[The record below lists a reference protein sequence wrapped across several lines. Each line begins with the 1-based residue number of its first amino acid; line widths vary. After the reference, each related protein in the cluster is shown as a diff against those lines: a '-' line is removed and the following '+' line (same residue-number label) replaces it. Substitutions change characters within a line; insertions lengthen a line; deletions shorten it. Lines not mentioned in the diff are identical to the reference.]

1 MTDKIPK
8 WALRATLLFSLPIS
22 AGALYL
28 TREYGLDNLA
38 ALNLDANTLF
48 VRRLSIDVLLAAHVA
63 AFFIIAM
70 LPDSVFKFRRWQLRI
85 LALAIWAFDG
95 TMIFQARLGIMQGA
109 DNVQVSAAARVVDQR
124 AAIKGLRD
132 SASALRALSVR
143 QLSNTMITP
152 AAASQKE
159 AARLEAKA
167 ADMSEKLALMPT
179 GAGVTEIKTIGWFA
193 PYKAA
198 IESALVS
205 FVSLIMLGL
214 AGLSARMLLDARE
227 RPAAVISAPA
237 APTPAPVPAPATAT
251 VSYSTRALRGLG
263 VLTGGAAAVAAP
275 VAHSAPAAP
284 SIPSNPGE
292 LKDAPAPA
300 CTPAD
305 ADALMPAA
313 PAAPAKPAS
322 APDVPAPKSAPVE
335 PAELAPDTLAQVQ
348 QVQSAEPDAPGK
360 VQVQAQSARR
370 KLPDG
375 VREAVRSGA
384 VKPTQAGLKSL
395 GVGQGYA
402 AEWLAQ
408 LCAEGITERDG
419 KGYKLKGGV
428 A

>member
-8 WALRATLLFSLPIS
+8 WALRTTLLFSLPIS
-22 AGALYL
+22 GAALYL
-28 TREYGLDNLA
+28 TRTYGIDNLA
-38 ALNLDANTLF
+38 ALNLDAGAIF

-109 DNVQVSAAARVVDQR
+109 DNVQVSAAERIVDQR
-124 AAIKGLRD
+124 AAINGLRD

-167 ADMSEKLALMPT
+167 AEMSEKLALMPS
-179 GAGVTEIKTIGWFA
+179 GSGVTEIKTVGWFA

-198 IESALVS
+198 IESALIS

-214 AGLSARMLLDARE
+214 AGLSARMLLDSRD
-227 RPAAVISAPA
+227 RPALPAPA
-237 APTPAPVPAPATAT
+237 AAEKPRLAPAPAK
-251 VSYSTRALRGLG
+251 VSYSTRALRGMG

-284 SIPSNPGE
+284 ERPI
-292 LKDAPAPA
+292 APAQSPA
-300 CTPAD
+300 KPLVTPVAPMP
-305 ADALMPAA
+305 APVPAA
-313 PAAPAKPAS
+313 P
-322 APDVPAPKSAPVE
+322 
-335 PAELAPDTLAQVQ
+335 
-348 QVQSAEPDAPGK
+348 
-360 VQVQAQSARR
+360 VQVQEVQEVRVKASAKRVQ
-370 KLPDG
+370 KAAPD
-375 VREAVRSGA
+375 ARSKELILSEVLAGA
-384 VKPTQAGLKSL
+384 VKSGECKPSQRAVRDYLKCNQDNADWYLAGL
-395 GVGQGYA
+395 
-402 AEWLAQ
+402 
-408 LCAEGITERDG
+408 
-419 KGYKLKGGV
+419 YKLNIIEPNPSGRGWKLK

>member
-70 LPDSVFKFRRWQLRI
+70 LPDSVFKFRRWQLRV

-124 AAIKGLRD
+124 AAIKGLQE
-132 SASALRALSVR
+132 SAAAMRLTAGR
-143 QLSNTMITP
+143 QMANKMIT
-152 AAASQKE
+152 AGAASQKE

-167 ADMSEKLALMPT
+167 AEMSEKLALMPS
-179 GAGVTEIKTIGWFA
+179 GSGVTEIKTIGWFA

-227 RPAAVISAPA
+227 RPAPADTPAASKRGVLAPA
-237 APTPAPVPAPATAT
+237 DTPK

-275 VAHSAPAAP
+275 VAHSAPATPAKP
-284 SIPSNPGE
+284 
-292 LKDAPAPA
+292 APAPA

-335 PAELAPDTLAQVQ
+335 PAELAPDTLPQVQ
-348 QVQSAEPDAPGK
+348 QVQSAKTGVLGK
-360 VQVQAQSARR
+360 VQAQSVRR

-408 LCAEGITERDG
+408 LCAEGIIERDG
-419 KGYKLKGGV
+419 KGYKSKGGV

>member
-63 AFFIIAM
+63 AFFIIAL
-70 LPDSVFKFRRWQLRI
+70 LPDSAFKFRRWQLRI

-124 AAIKGLRD
+124 AAIKGLQE
-132 SASALRALSVR
+132 SAAAMRLTAAR
-143 QLSNTMITP
+143 QLANVQIK
-152 AAASQKE
+152 AGAQSQRD
-159 AARLEAKA
+159 AARLEERA
-167 ADMSEKLALMPT
+167 AEMSEKLASMPS
-179 GAGVTEIKTIGWFA
+179 GSGVTEIKTIGWFA

-275 VAHSAPAAP
+275 VAHSAP
-284 SIPSNPGE
+284 S
-292 LKDAPAPA
+292 APAKPA
-300 CTPAD
+300 PGAPVCTPAD

-313 PAAPAKPAS
+313 PVKPAT
-322 APDVPAPKSAPVE
+322 
-335 PAELAPDTLAQVQ
+335 LAPDALPQVQ
-348 QVQSAEPDAPGK
+348 QVQSAGPDVAGK
-360 VQVQAQSARR
+360 VQVQVQSVRR

>member
-8 WALRATLLFSLPIS
+8 WALRATLLFSFPIS

-63 AFFIIAM
+63 AFFIIAL
-70 LPDSVFKFRRWQLRI
+70 LPDSVFKFRRWQLRV

-109 DNVQVSAAARVVDQR
+109 DNVQVSAAERIVDQR

-132 SASALRALSVR
+132 SAAALRALSVR

-167 ADMSEKLALMPT
+167 AEMSEKLASMPT

-227 RPAAVISAPA
+227 RPAVLSAPA
-237 APTPAPVPAPATAT
+237 PPTPAPVPAPK

-275 VAHSAPAAP
+275 VAHSAPDAP
-284 SIPSNPGE
+284 VCTPE
-292 LKDAPAPA
+292 DAHLFAPAPV
-300 CTPAD
+300 
-305 ADALMPAA
+305 
-313 PAAPAKPAS
+313 APAKPAS
-322 APDVPAPKSAPVE
+322 APD
-335 PAELAPDTLAQVQ
+335 TLPQVQ
-348 QVQSAEPDAPGK
+348 QVQSAKTGVPGK
-360 VQVQAQSARR
+360 VQVQSVRR

>member
-8 WALRATLLFSLPIS
+8 WALRTTLLFSLPIS
-22 AGALYL
+22 GAALYL
-28 TREYGLDNLA
+28 TRTYGIDNLA
-38 ALNLDANTLF
+38 ALSLDAGAIF

-124 AAIKGLRD
+124 AAIKGLQE
-132 SASALRALSVR
+132 SAAAMRSTAAR
-143 QLSNTMITP
+143 QLANVQIK
-152 AAASQKE
+152 AGAQSQRD
-159 AARLEAKA
+159 AARLEERA
-167 ADMSEKLALMPT
+167 AEMSEKLASMPS
-179 GAGVTEIKTIGWFA
+179 GSGVTEIKTIGWFA

-214 AGLSARMLLDARE
+214 AGLSARMLLDARD
-227 RPAAVISAPA
+227 RPAL
-237 APTPAPVPAPATAT
+237 PAPDAAVKPRPAPAPTK
-251 VSYSTRALRGLG
+251 VSYGTRALRGMG

-275 VAHSAPAAP
+275 VAHSAPTAP
-284 SIPSNPGE
+284 AKPAPG
-292 LKDAPAPA
+292 APA

-313 PAAPAKPAS
+313 PVAPAKPAS
-322 APDVPAPKSAPVE
+322 APDVPAPKPAPVKPAALAPSAP
-335 PAELAPDTLAQVQ
+335 AQVQ
-348 QVQSAEPDAPGK
+348 QVQSAESDVAGK
-360 VQVQAQSARR
+360 VQAQAQSVRR

-384 VKPTQAGLKSL
+384 VKPTQVGLKSL

-408 LCAEGITERDG
+408 MGAEGILASNG
-419 KGYKLKGGV
+419 KGGWVLNKDN

>member
-63 AFFIIAM
+63 AFFIIAL
-70 LPDSVFKFRRWQLRI
+70 LPDSVFKFRRWQLRV

-109 DNVQVSAAARVVDQR
+109 DNVQVSAAERIVDQR

-132 SASALRALSVR
+132 SAAALRALSVR

-167 ADMSEKLALMPT
+167 AEMSEKLASMPT

-227 RPAAVISAPA
+227 RPAVLSAPA
-237 APTPAPVPAPATAT
+237 PPTPAPVPAPK

-275 VAHSAPAAP
+275 VAHSAPDAP
-284 SIPSNPGE
+284 VCTPE
-292 LKDAPAPA
+292 DAHLFAPAPV
-300 CTPAD
+300 
-305 ADALMPAA
+305 
-313 PAAPAKPAS
+313 APAKPAS
-322 APDVPAPKSAPVE
+322 APD
-335 PAELAPDTLAQVQ
+335 TLPQVQ
-348 QVQSAEPDAPGK
+348 QVQSAKTGVPGK
-360 VQVQAQSARR
+360 VQVQSVRR

>member
-63 AFFIIAM
+63 AFFIIAL
-70 LPDSVFKFRRWQLRI
+70 LPDSAFKFRRWQLRI

-109 DNVQVSAAARVVDQR
+109 DNVQVSAAERIVDQR
-124 AAIKGLRD
+124 AAIKGLQE
-132 SASALRALSVR
+132 SAAAMRLTATR
-143 QLSNTMITP
+143 QMSNKMIT
-152 AAASQKE
+152 AGAASQKE

-167 ADMSEKLALMPT
+167 AEMSEKLASMPT

-227 RPAAVISAPA
+227 RPAPADTPAASKRGVLAPA
-237 APTPAPVPAPATAT
+237 DTPK

-275 VAHSAPAAP
+275 VAHSAPATPA
-284 SIPSNPGE
+284 
-292 LKDAPAPA
+292 KPAPA
-300 CTPAD
+300 APDRTPAD
-305 ADALMPAA
+305 ADAFMPAA

-335 PAELAPDTLAQVQ
+335 PAELAPDTLPQVQ
-348 QVQSAEPDAPGK
+348 QVQSAKTGVLGK
-360 VQVQAQSARR
+360 VQAQSVRR

-408 LCAEGITERDG
+408 LCAEGIIERDG
-419 KGYKLKGGV
+419 KGYKSKGGV